1 MYRRRTG
8 PPAWFVT
15 LIAFALV
22 FAVYYLY
29 TGFLAWMERG
39 GQSPQEATAQAIL
52 AVTIRAEERMA
63 RRTPTV
69 TPRPS
74 PTNVPPCQTFGVSAN
89 SANVRRQPSTLGAV
103 LRVLPQGTEVC
114 VLERQGDWYKID
126 ADPITR
132 RIEEG
137 YMSMDVLRP
146 LNPTPTAV
154 IFTPPPTITLTPSET
169 PTLTPRPS

>member
-1 MYRRRTG
+1 MYRRPTG

-29 TGFLAWMERG
+29 TGFLGWMERG
-39 GQSPQEATAQAIL
+39 GQSPEEATAQAAL
-52 AVTIRAEERMA
+52 ASTARAEERIA
-63 RRTPTV
+63 RRTPSA

-74 PTNVPPCQTFGVSAN
+74 ATPVPECQMFRVSAQ
-89 SANVRRQPSTLGAV
+89 SANMRRQPSLIAQV
-103 LRVLPQGTEVC
+103 IRVLPQNTEVC
-114 VLERQGDWYKID
+114 VLARQGDWYQID

-137 YMSMDVLRP
+137 YMSVDVLRP
-146 LNPTPTAV
+146 LNPTATPV

-169 PTLTPRPS
+169 PTRTPRP